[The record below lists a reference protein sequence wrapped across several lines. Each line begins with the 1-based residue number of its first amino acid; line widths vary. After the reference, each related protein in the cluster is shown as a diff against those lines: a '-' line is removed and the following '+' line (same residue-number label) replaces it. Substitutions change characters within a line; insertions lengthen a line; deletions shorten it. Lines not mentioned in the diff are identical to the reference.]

1 MFPEYKIIEKAE
13 RYYGTY
19 KASATTGTINRNQQI
34 IIGLCD
40 MMLQIWQEWQN
51 DTRHYQPSQKTYR
64 GYLERIKADEARLDQ
79 NLLEYKTGKQVIK
92 DCREFVKLVV
102 LYRVRDQRKCNV
114 F

>member
-13 RYYGTY
+13 HYYGTY
-19 KASATTGTINRNQQI
+19 KISATTGTINSNQQI

-51 DTRHYQPSQKTYR
+51 DTRHYQPSKKTHK
-64 GYLERIKADEARLDQ
+64 GYIERIEADNARLDPKF
-79 NLLEYKTGKQVIK
+79 LEYDTGKQVVK
-92 DCREFVKLVV
+92 DCKEFVKLVV
-102 LYRVRDQRKCNV
+102 QYRVRDRKKCRV